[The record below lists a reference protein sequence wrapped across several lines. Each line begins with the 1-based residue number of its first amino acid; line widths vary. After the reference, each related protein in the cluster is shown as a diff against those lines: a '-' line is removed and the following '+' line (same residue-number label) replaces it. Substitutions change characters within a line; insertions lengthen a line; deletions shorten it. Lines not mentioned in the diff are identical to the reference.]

1 MLDIEFEIQL
11 FEDFVFTPSRVFGTH
26 AADEV
31 DVFAWDFG
39 SADFA
44 SSQLATPVELEST
57 SVPSNHS
64 LGFDKNE
71 RCLPVLPES
80 REPHPE

>member
-44 SSQLATPVELEST
+44 GSRFAIPVEFESLAM
-57 SVPSNHS
+57 PSNHS
-64 LGFDKNE
+64 FGFDKNE
-71 RCLPVLPES
+71 GCLPVSPES